1 MSEEQSG
8 FARGAAEA
16 REATGMR
23 GDVTAET
30 RQDVYSDHP
39 TAARWTHVALPSAD
53 IDASI
58 DFYTKFTPLE
68 LLDKR
73 TDALGHGA
81 WLGHPDAA
89 ERPFILVL
97 IEFFTSSG
105 QEGLGLL
112 KPFAHLG
119 IELPSLEA
127 VDDIARRGK
136 EAGCLNMPPTEMP
149 PPVGYICALNDPDGN
164 VIEYSYDQGVYSTA
178 KTVWGAGD

>member
-97 IEFFTSSG
+97 IEFFASSG

-178 KTVWGAGD
+178 KTVWGADD

>member
-1 MSEEQSG
+1 MSAEQSG

-16 REATGMR
+16 REATGMA
-23 GDVTAET
+23 DVTTTGA
-30 RQDVYSDHP
+30 RQDVYPVHP
-39 TAARWTHVALPSAD
+39 ATPRWTHVALPCGD
-53 IDASI
+53 LQASI
-58 DFYTKFTPLE
+58 DFYTEFTPLE
-68 LLDKR
+68 LLDRR

-89 ERPFILVL
+89 EKPFILVL
-97 IEFFTSSG
+97 IEFFSSSG

-119 IELPSLEA
+119 IELPSQAAIDEM
-127 VDDIARRGK
+127 ARRG
-136 EAGCLNMPPTEMP
+136 EAAGCLNMSPTEMP

-178 KTVWGAGD
+178 KTVWGNGD